1 MSAAARGGANRN
13 EIAVTAGSFTGTGGS
28 GVTFNFGLL
37 QQNLD
42 VLTEGA
48 VMTIWLTVVSGAIS
62 LAAGIAL
69 AVVRSSA
76 RPWLAVPL
84 TAYVELMRN
93 TPLLITLYL
102 IYFGLPMVGLMIP
115 TVTSVVVALVM
126 QHAVFV
132 AEIVR
137 GGFLSVNATQIEA
150 GKALGMS
157 GWEIF
162 RIVKFPQIIATVVP
176 PLTGALVIILHDT
189 SLGAA
194 IALVDLT
201 MAAKVISQR
210 TAASF
215 EPFVAI
221 AAVYSVFSWL
231 IGGVALRVERMTAVT
246 R

>member
-1 MSAAARGGANRN
+1 L
-13 EIAVTAGSFTGTGGS
+13 I
-28 GVTFNFGLL
+28 VTFNFGLL

-42 VLTEGA
+42 VLIEGA
-48 VMTIWLTVVSGAIS
+48 IMTLRLTAVSGVIS
-62 LAAGIAL
+62 LVTGIAL
-69 AVVRSSA
+69 AGIRSNVS
-76 RPWLAVPL
+76 PWLAALL

-102 IYFGLPMVGLMIP
+102 IYFGLPMIGVMIP
-115 TVTSVVVALVM
+115 TVTSVVIALVM
-126 QHAVFV
+126 QHSVFI

-157 GWEIF
+157 DWEVF
-162 RIVKFPQIIATVVP
+162 RIVKFPQIVATIVP
-176 PLTGALVIILHDT
+176 PLTGAFVIILHDT
-189 SLGAA
+189 SLAAA
-194 IALVDLT
+194 ISLVDMT

-221 AAVYSVFSWL
+221 AVAYSLISWS
-231 IGGVALRVERMTAVT
+231 IGAIAQHVERRMLVV